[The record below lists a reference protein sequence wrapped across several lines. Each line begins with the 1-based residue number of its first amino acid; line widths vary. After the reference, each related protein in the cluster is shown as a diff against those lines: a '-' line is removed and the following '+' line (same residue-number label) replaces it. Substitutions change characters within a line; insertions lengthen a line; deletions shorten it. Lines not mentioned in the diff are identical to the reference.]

1 MNLTLKHFSTFLVFI
16 VIQFSFS
23 QSKSD
28 FLIQKSNEH
37 IRNMDSLKYYSKLLI
52 EEAKHNKDL
61 LSLSKGYNNLGR
73 VMSREE
79 NFIESNKLL
88 HKALVILKS
97 LDNKQ
102 AIYGTYKNLSNNHRN
117 TKYFDSAYYYQY
129 KIKHYEEESKQKAPL
144 YRTYMSIGIIHLQN
158 NKLDSAL
165 YYADKA
171 SIGFQS
177 INDQRFLAQNIK
189 IQGDIYYTKK
199 EHDKAI
205 TYADSSLHISQQIN
219 FQPNIKSCYI
229 LLARSHQAL
238 GNISESENFFSK
250 SETIKSNVPEGAIR
264 RTINT
269 QNSVQ
274 KISQD
279 KERSNR
285 LLNEKKF
292 YQSNL
297 FIASITI
304 LLLAIIIWFIVK
316 QLKASKIDITV
327 LQEQLELYKAA
338 KEKETNEQHTK
349 HVIQL
354 KSKAVINAKD
364 ILYIKSDSH
373 YLEFYLTTSKKPE
386 IDRNTL
392 INIMSILPESN
403 FMRIHK
409 SHIINLNHL
418 KIINSTKVM
427 LTDGTWL
434 NLSRTYKPKLHEILN
449 KN

>member
-1 MNLTLKHFSTFLVFI
+1 MNLTLKHLVLLL
-16 VIQFSFS
+16 VSLSFQISLS

-28 FLIQKSNEH
+28 LLVKKSNEH
-37 IRNMDSLKYYSKLLI
+37 IRNTDSLKHYSKLLI
-52 EEAKHNKDL
+52 EEANRHNEL
-61 LSLSKGYNNLGR
+61 IPLSKGYTNLAHALA
-73 VMSREE
+73 REE
-79 NFIESNKLL
+79 NYIESNKLF
-88 HKALVILKS
+88 HQALTIYKS
-97 LDNKQ
+97 LDNKL
-102 AIYGTYKNLSNNHRN
+102 AIYGTYRNLSNNHRN
-117 TKYFDSAYYYQY
+117 TKYFDSAYFYQY
-129 KIKHYEEESKQKAPL
+129 KIKKFEEENKQKTPL
-144 YRTYMSIGIIHLQN
+144 YRTYMSLGITHLQN

-165 YYADKA
+165 YYSNKA
-171 SIGFQS
+171 SKGFES
-177 INDQRFLAQNIK
+177 VNDLRFFAQNIK
-189 IQGDIYYTKK
+189 IQGEIYYTKK
-199 EHDKAI
+199 EYNKTI
-205 TYADSSLHISQQIN
+205 KYADSSLKISQKIN
-219 FQPNIKSCYI
+219 FQPNIRSCYNLI
-229 LLARSHQAL
+229 ARSHQAL
-238 GNISESENFFSK
+238 GNISESEDYFSK
-250 SETIKSNVPEGAIR
+250 MESIKLGVPEGTPR
-264 RTINT
+264 RIINK
-269 QNSVQ
+269 QNLTQ

-297 FIASITI
+297 FITSMAI
-304 LLLAIIIWFIVK
+304 LLLAAIIWFIAK
-316 QLKASKIDITV
+316 QLKASKIDITL
-327 LQEQLELYKAA
+327 LQEQLEQYKAA
-338 KEKETNEQHTK
+338 KNKETNEQNAK

-354 KSKAVINAKD
+354 KSKAVINVKD

-392 INIMSILPESN
+392 INIMNILPESS

-409 SHIINLNHL
+409 SHIINLDHL